1 MIVKNFELNKINL
14 EKYNLFL
21 FYGENEGHK
30 NEVINNIFNKL
41 NNYKKI
47 KYDENDIFENYQN
60 FISEIFNKS
69 LFDEKKL
76 IIIDRTS
83 EKILNLI
90 KEISTK
96 KIFDS
101 KIIIISSV
109 LQKKSK
115 LRILFETE
123 NKLICVPFY
132 TENNITLLSIANK
145 FFKSKNIQISQETI
159 NLISERAAGDR
170 INLHNELSKIE
181 AFAKH
186 KKKINYEDILKL
198 TNLADDYS
206 ISEIIDNCLSKNIKK
221 IITILNENN
230 FSAEDC
236 IIILRTL
243 LFKSKRL
250 LKLMDNIQE
259 TNDIDKSISLFKPPI
274 FWKEKEIVKNQIN
287 KWNRQDVIKLIKE
300 IYEIE
305 ILVKRN
311 STSSLNIV
319 CDFIVN
325 KSKAA

>member
-60 FISEIFNKS
+60 FMSEIFNKS